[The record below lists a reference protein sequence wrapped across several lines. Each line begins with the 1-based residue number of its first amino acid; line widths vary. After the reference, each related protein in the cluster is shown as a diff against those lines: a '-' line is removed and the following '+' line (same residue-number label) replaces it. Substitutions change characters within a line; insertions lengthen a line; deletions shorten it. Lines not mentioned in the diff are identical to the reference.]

1 MTLHLPEQIH
11 ASTPR
16 SQSWKLHILY
26 ATDWQELQDTRLHAL
41 EESPHAFVAT
51 YAEEALLPES
61 YWRSRIDSSTWTV
74 AREGGQ
80 TIGLV
85 RLITPADEPL
95 DVRGIESVWVSP
107 VRRYQGVVR
116 SMMEEL
122 ELRALDAG
130 VARLRLWVLD
140 TNESAEDAYVKLG
153 YNVELPECIQPTRK
167 LTGNG
172 MPVHE
177 RRMVKDIL

>member
-1 MTLHLPEQIH
+1 MTLQLPERVH

-16 SQSWKLHILY
+16 SESWKLHVLG

-51 YAEEALLPES
+51 YTEEALLPEL
-61 YWRSRIDSSTWTV
+61 YWRSRIESSTWMV

-80 TIGLV
+80 TIGLA
-85 RLITPADEPL
+85 RLRTPEDEPV
-95 DVRGIESVWVSP
+95 DVRYIESVWVHP
-107 VRRYQGVVR
+107 VHRCKGVVR
-116 SMMEEL
+116 SMMNRL
-122 ELRALDAG
+122 ELRALNAG

-153 YNVELPECIQPTRK
+153 YNVELPECIQQTRK

-177 RRMVKDIL
+177 RKMVKDIL